1 MIAFNLG
8 DTGGIPSTPENDAW
22 IAAHSQL
29 LFSGPFTMHNAEITW
44 RSPDTFSMFDDC
56 MSIPDLFARVERHD
70 SISVAFDDEGGAR
83 HHVERVPRALAELV
97 QHECDHLDGV
107 LMTDRASE
115 LVYRSELERDP
126 EYFNQFVDYQIT
138 AT

>member
-1 MIAFNLG
+1 
-8 DTGGIPSTPENDAW
+8 
-22 IAAHSQL
+22 
-29 LFSGPFTMHNAEITW
+29 
-44 RSPDTFSMFDDC
+44 

-107 LMTDRASE
+107 LMTDRAAEAAAAEDAFGAYASTCPP
-115 LVYRSELERDP
+115 LIYRTEVERDP
-126 EYFNQFVDYQIT
+126 GYWNQFVDYQIT